1 MEHVASSR
9 PPSNPLA
16 ITVADRA
23 RDGRTAVVAVD
34 GELDLAT
41 APDLKRTLCELLSNG
56 RSRLVLDLSQASFV
70 DSTGLS
76 VLVGVHRRLAPDER
90 LAIAGAHERVLDVL
104 ERSGLA
110 ATLRVFPTIDAALA
124 YAKTGA
130 SGTDS
135 ATATP
140 LTIDAAL
147 MLGIASTAM
156 PFAQSPEDEAERW
169 LRVLRG
175 HGESAVVLA
184 SLGVSE
190 APIRELGRHGHSDQ
204 ITRHDPDVIA
214 TVTEHAS
221 RLAAQRKA
229 AKVATTDML
238 LAVMRVYGET
248 FDRVLGAH
256 GADVEELAGRLAVAR
271 PPSADR

>member
-9 PPSNPLA
+9 PPSNPIA
-16 ITVADRA
+16 ITVEDRP

-41 APDLKRTLCELLSNG
+41 APDLKRTLCELLGNG

-70 DSTGLS
+70 DSTALS

-110 ATLRVFPTIDAALA
+110 ATLRVFPTIHAALA

-175 HGESAVVLA
+175 HGEAAVVLA

-190 APIRELGRHGHSDQ
+190 APIRELGRHEHGDQ
-204 ITRHDPDVIA
+204 LTRHDPDVIA

-256 GADVEELAGRLAVAR
+256 GADVDELAGRLAGAH